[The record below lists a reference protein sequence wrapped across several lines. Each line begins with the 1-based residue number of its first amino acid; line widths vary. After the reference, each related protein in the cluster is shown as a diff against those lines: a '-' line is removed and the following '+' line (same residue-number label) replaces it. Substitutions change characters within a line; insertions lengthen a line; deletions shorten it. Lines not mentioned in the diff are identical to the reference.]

1 MSNWNQLHE
10 NTFCNSEAYNNIYRK
25 NIIRSRLYSLRA
37 WCINSHIQSNLPV
50 LSKMLEIRTGN
61 SGIQY
66 TKLGEINRRSL
77 QITADII
84 YRKDPKNLV
93 NPEYI
98 TFAVI
103 YTYEFDF
110 YSPTYKY
117 KFNEPETIN
126 NNKCRCVDDSNSQNH
141 LYTFQVSPINL
152 FHFSFHIPNNNNKKY
167 KFRGAFHL
175 WVDYLQENGVV
186 PYRPFIIDPRQTAM
200 PHQFVLWD
208 NINTILKDFFTTS
221 NTSIDL
227 SEIAPFLLKHPGKV
241 VDYTTS
247 RGRTVNFIDTI
258 LKPIYDKIVV
268 DILNPLLAAS
278 TITIQVPVAVQY
290 DPSNTAIVTCN
301 EMTLARQNP
310 GIQRVQTFNNIPRVV
325 MFGGEGR
332 ATRKVGR
339 RSKTRGTR
347 RHKR

>member
-1 MSNWNQLHE
+1 MLKISSV
-10 NTFCNSEAYNNIYRK
+10 NS
-25 NIIRSRLYSLRA
+25 
-37 WCINSHIQSNLPV
+37 Q
-50 LSKMLEIRTGN
+50 
-61 SGIQY
+61 IQY
-66 TKLGEINRRSL
+66 TILGEINRRSL
-77 QITADII
+77 QFTSDVL
-84 YRKDPKNLV
+84 YRKDINNII

-98 TFAVI
+98 MLTFS
-103 YTYEFDF
+103 YRYEFDVH
-110 YSPTYKY
+110 SPTKVYKIDDS
-117 KFNEPETIN
+117 ETIN
-126 NNKCRCVDDSNSQNH
+126 NKKCKCIDDSNRNQH
-141 LYTFQVSPINL
+141 IYTFKTNFYTL
-152 FHFSFHIPNNNNKKY
+152 FHFSFHIPNTNNKKF
-167 KFRGAFHL
+167 KFRGAFHV

-310 GIQRVQTFNNIPRVV
+310 GIQQVQIFNNIPRVV
-325 MFGGEGR
+325 MFGGGGR

-339 RSKTRGTR
+339 RSKIWGTR